1 MVELKKFV
9 SNIEAA
15 PAQWPITLGMSQI
28 TQGWVNGEQQKFF
41 SRIGSWF
48 RRNNT
53 PADEEPMAPQEVEAT
68 DLAAIGEN
76 EIVVEENNGQE
87 SNGNGRGNHE
97 PESNEPRLTFLRP
110 WARRD
115 QAIDNLNR
123 GLGALSDLLISI
135 RENMQ
140 KQGERQEH
148 LLSHLSELPAALRAI
163 PEAGRLQGETLK
175 AIQQQIEK
183 QTLQQSQLGQVLDR
197 ISQADTR
204 HGRTLEALQQNLAAI
219 NQHDQAISFNLQTL
233 GIALESVSQ
242 NSATGAKVLEQL
254 RDNSARRDG
263 ELERV
268 VKRHNTR
275 FTTMLTIAIVLSMAA
290 LTAVSVFGYVAY
302 DALTKMK

>member
-1 MVELKKFV
+1 M
-9 SNIEAA
+9 SNIEDA
-15 PAQWPITLGMSQI
+15 PALWPITLGMSQV
-28 TQGWVNGEQQKFF
+28 TQGWVIGEQQQKFL

-48 RRNNT
+48 RRNQG
-53 PADEEPMAPQEVEAT
+53 PADEQPAEGQEVQPSEVQPLQVQPPVLVESGG
-68 DLAAIGEN
+68 DDGGN
-76 EIVVEENNGQE
+76 EG
-87 SNGNGRGNHE
+87 SNGRRNHE
-97 PESNEPRLTFLRP
+97 PEGNEPRMTFLRP

-135 RENMQ
+135 RENME
-140 KQGERQEH
+140 KQGQRQEQLLGH
-148 LLSHLSELPAALRAI
+148 LVDLPAALRAI

-204 HGRTLEALQQNLAAI
+204 QGRTLDALQQNLAAI

-233 GIALESVSQ
+233 GMALESVSE
-242 NSATGAKVLEQL
+242 NSTAGAKVLEQL
-254 RDNSARRDG
+254 RDNTARRDG

-268 VKRHNTR
+268 VKRQNTR
-275 FTTMLTIAIVLSMAA
+275 FTTMLTIAIVLSIAA

>member
-1 MVELKKFV
+1 MVDRKKFV

-15 PAQWPITLGMSQI
+15 LAPWPITLGMSQI

-48 RRNNT
+48 RRNHT
-53 PADEEPMAPQEVEAT
+53 PADEQLMGDQEAQPTE
-68 DLAAIGEN
+68 LAEIGEN
-76 EIVVEENNGQE
+76 EIVVPE
-87 SNGNGRGNHE
+87 SNGEGGNGRSNHE
-97 PESNEPRLTFLRP
+97 PENGEPRLTFLRP

-123 GLGALSDLLISI
+123 GLGALSDLLVSI
-135 RENMQ
+135 RENMH
-140 KQGERQEH
+140 KQGERQEQ
-148 LLSHLSELPAALRAI
+148 LLSHLADLPAALRAI

-197 ISQADTR
+197 ISHADTR
-204 HGRTLEALQQNLAAI
+204 QGRTLEALQQNLAAI

-254 RDNSARRDG
+254 RDNAARRDG

-268 VKRHNTR
+268 VKRQNTR
-275 FTTMLTIAIVLSMAA
+275 FTTMLTIAIVLSVAA